1 MNSTINQMI
10 NRGSIRKFSTKH
22 VENETLETILKAT
35 VQSPSYANTQ
45 AYSIIVVEDEKKRE
59 LLYNMTT
66 GTSGKG
72 MTFIQKAPIFL
83 LFVMDFNKVNK
94 VMKKENL
101 DMHIHESMEAL
112 LVGAVDVGILLE
124 ATTVAAEALGLGTV
138 AIGAI
143 RRSAE
148 DIIKEFKL
156 PKYTFP
162 VVGLCIGYPLDNIKP
177 APKLRLPLST
187 FAHKAH
193 YQVSDLNTLL
203 DKYNK
208 EISES
213 KFIRECLNRKL
224 VKDAPVFDTAKSEIA
239 KRKLSS
245 SLPSRLRE
253 PSYNKSD
260 HIPPTLTFKST
271 KIASVSSVFKKDAD
285 SKISKFNRL
294 STTRSLISIC
304 DFTT

>member
-124 ATTVAAEALGLGTV
+124 ATTVAAEALGLGSV
-138 AIGAI
+138 VVGAV
-143 RRSAE
+143 RRDTKS
-148 DIIKEFKL
+148 IIEAFNL
-156 PKYTFP
+156 PKYTYP
-162 VVGLCIGYPLDNIKP
+162 ICGLALGYPDTGIKITP
-177 APKLRLPLST
+177 RLPLDATVYHDSYDDNA
-187 FAHKAH
+187 F
-193 YQVSDLNTLL
+193 
-203 DKYNK
+203 DKHIEVYNK
-208 EISES
+208 YMEELYNSRGADTS
-213 KFIRECLNRKL
+213 WTKL
-224 VKDAPVFDTAKSEIA
+224 MASYFQKPIGKEQIDTYKNQGFDI
-239 KRKLSS
+239 
-245 SLPSRLRE
+245 
-253 PSYNKSD
+253 
-260 HIPPTLTFKST
+260 
-271 KIASVSSVFKKDAD
+271 
-285 SKISKFNRL
+285 
-294 STTRSLISIC
+294 
-304 DFTT
+304 